1 MEFWILLG
9 LAAVVAVALTLLITS
24 ITNVKSADLEPLK
37 DPKECVPTDST
48 NSLTDY
54 ASSTISSTDHGP
66 KMFFPTE
73 EEMAQYSYYIDT
85 ESREGS
91 IKSEISVPDLAE
103 VLSSDSPTWYERLRK
118 QLGLGT
124 PNDRVK

>member
-9 LAAVVAVALTLLITS
+9 LAAVVAAALTLLITS
-24 ITNVKSADLEPLK
+24 ITNVKPADLEPLK
-37 DPKECVPTDST
+37 DPKECAPTDST
-48 NSLTDY
+48 DSLTDY
-54 ASSTISSTDHGP
+54 MASTISSTDHGP

-91 IKSEISVPDLAE
+91 VKSELSVPDLTE
-103 VLSSDSPTWYERLRK
+103 VLNADSPTWYERVRK
-118 QLGLGT
+118 QLRLVP
-124 PNDRVK
+124 PNHSK

>member
-9 LAAVVAVALTLLITS
+9 LAAIAVVALTLLITS
-24 ITNVKSADLEPLK
+24 MRNVKPEDLEPLK
-37 DPKECVPTDST
+37 DPKECGVTDST
-48 NSLTDY
+48 DSLTDY
-54 ASSTISSTDHGP
+54 APSTITSTDRGP

-91 IKSEISVPDLAE
+91 IKSEISVPNLDDINL
-103 VLSSDSPTWYERLRK
+103 DTPTWYQRVRK